1 MRPMRILFPIV
12 LFLLAMAG
20 AAWLWASSQF
30 GAASPSPGLNAS
42 AMQTLDER
50 ESGGTWIVRGKLD
63 EEKRLQLLRK
73 GVRCY
78 QFDSRSW

>member
-1 MRPMRILFPIV
+1 MPPVAFDALRMGLSAHEVP
-12 LFLLAMAG
+12 AMVHATVTKADATHSPVAG
-20 AAWLWASSQF
+20 ELIQS
-30 GAASPSPGLNAS
+30 
-42 AMQTLDER
+42 LDER